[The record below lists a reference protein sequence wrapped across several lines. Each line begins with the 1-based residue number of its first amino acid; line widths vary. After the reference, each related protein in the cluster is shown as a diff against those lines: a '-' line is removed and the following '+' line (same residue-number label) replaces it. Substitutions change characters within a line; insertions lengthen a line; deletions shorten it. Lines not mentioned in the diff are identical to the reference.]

1 MHDNASAKEGFVPF
15 AGHQTWYQ
23 IVGSAEAPGKL
34 PLLCLHGGPGATW
47 HHMEPYAE
55 LAEGRRVICYD
66 QLGCGNSAVTE
77 PHNPSMWTTQL
88 YLDEITAVRAA
99 LGRLADQRDLKRAE
113 VLGKDR
119 DDVDAHIGTSS
130 RERPAAGSRRTSL
143 ATSAGQPDRWSARP
157 ELSWVAGPAGLAS
170 LVVES
175 SPASVPFWLT
185 ELAKL
190 RAELPA
196 EVEQTLRRHE
206 AAGTTD
212 SEEYQSTMMAFYD
225 RHVCRVR
232 PWPDWLQ
239 RTFDGLEANPEVYH
253 TMNGPSEFHVIGPL
267 KDFDITADL
276 GAITV
281 PALLFCGEFDEVTP
295 ATMAQAR
302 DGIKGSEL
310 IVMPGCSHMS
320 QAEDPAGTLGLVR
333 GWLAGIEAAR
343 QAG

>member
-99 LGRLADQRDLKRAE
+99 LG
-113 VLGKDR
+113 LGEC
-119 DDVDAHIGTSS
+119 HIIGH
-130 RERPAAGSRRTSL
+130 
-143 ATSAGQPDRWSARP
+143 
-157 ELSWVAGPAGLAS
+157 SWGGMLGMAYAITRPAGLAS